1 MAMVLRRAWNSDE
14 FISDINRV
22 YEEIAKIWGEFL
34 QVEV

>member
-1 MAMVLRRAWNSDE
+1 MVLRRAWNSDE
-14 FISDINRV
+14 FIYDINRA